1 MQRTGFVFF
10 IFLML
15 SSPFIYPT
23 LSKQENKIDFMSNN
37 NNQLISST
45 QNNKNIVYAN
55 DLSRSWDTPL
65 SDKELKKQ
73 FLEAEG
79 RAIISFFS
87 FAEQKKAIDLLEGQ
101 GINVILKYNSFPG
114 LKIEYNWKKITDISL
129 DNLRVKYVSQIG
141 KETFY
146 SLTLNQ
152 NINTTLTG
160 LIDLSELREDLEID
174 FLHNQKDKN
183 GDYLFGKNI
192 TIAVMD
198 SGIESSL
205 KGLNK
210 KFKYLGN
217 GAIQPTDEDKIVYDF
232 NAVPGEDKND
242 LSGHGTHIT
251 SILAGNGFFTVDGKV
266 KYEEEYGIVPEAS
279 LMNIKVLNASGYGK
293 DEWLVDGFDKAIAN
307 ELNIVPDIITASLT
321 SITFLSEH
329 DPLNEI
335 VQEASKKGIMIVT
348 SAGNYGPTSS
358 SIGSPAVWENVLSIG
373 STSTMKDISLFC
385 SSGPTPYSTAG
396 VDLVAP
402 GRLVLGLNSSTGE
415 KRYTSG
421 TSISTP
427 IVSGILALLK
437 QAFPGYNSSQLE
449 SSILNTADDLNK
461 PIVFQGNGLVDAKE
475 AYFWLENNLGI
486 TFSILPKRISPENL
500 FFYSCVEGTQ
510 SSFKVKAI
518 ASDEQHLWTNITG
531 DDEIIEI
538 GDEIILSGGWN
549 IFSFNIT
556 IPYDKPIRNYQ
567 AIISFTNSE
576 NYSERITIN
585 LQSRYY
591 RGSIL
596 FDISHDSDITNNSWF
611 GGSSPYGA
619 HLYMTRMLIDRG
631 FKINS
636 FSKGNFSDELS
647 KNDILVISDPEKGF
661 TQDEREQIYTFIK
674 NGGSFLLL
682 VNSYRIQVESA
693 KDDPIYPS
701 NYTAI
706 DNLVGF
712 FGVNI
717 DPDLHSMQT
726 PFATVF
732 SSVHS
737 DITDVEE
744 AFFLGSCFQFDNDT
758 NPEVNLSPLSAINI
772 GTEKSP
778 FWKFTGV
785 VGEYGKGKIIVFG
798 SGYTFSNFGLMDDEF
813 DVDYRNRGSIG
824 LGSISYNHLFSKEM
838 DKNNRELIND
848 TFSWLSTFNR
858 PKIDFSV
865 DREKILI
872 REEFTLTVSVTMT
885 NDFQNGNPY
894 AVQYLNGTILFSDH
908 SIRYVVLSAIR
919 AGVYE
924 LTISVS
930 HYGEF
935 ILFIP
940 LKLDD
945 HNPTD
950 GRIDLFCNVEL
961 WDQQQEIANIA
972 NLVLALVFIVL
983 LGLPFVNYRFK
994 RK

>member
-1 MQRTGFVFF
+1 
-10 IFLML
+10 
-15 SSPFIYPT
+15 
-23 LSKQENKIDFMSNN
+23 N
-37 NNQLISST
+37 
-45 QNNKNIVYAN
+45 
-55 DLSRSWDTPL
+55 
-65 SDKELKKQ
+65 
-73 FLEAEG
+73 
-79 RAIISFFS
+79 
-87 FAEQKKAIDLLEGQ
+87 
-101 GINVILKYNSFPG
+101 
-114 LKIEYNWKKITDISL
+114 L

-141 KETFY
+141 KDTFFSI
-146 SLTLNQ
+146 SLEQ
-152 NINTTLTG
+152 NEDTTLTG
-160 LIDLSELREDLEID
+160 LIDLSELRAALEID

-266 KYEEEYGIVPEAS
+266 QYEGEYGIVPEAS

-335 VQEASKKGIMIVT
+335 VQEAAKKGIMIVT

-373 STSTMKDISLFC
+373 STSTMKDISLFS
-385 SSGPTPYSTAG
+385 SSGPTPYLTAG

-437 QAFPGYNSSQLE
+437 QAFPEYNSSQLE
-449 SSILNTADDLNK
+449 SAILNTADDLNK
-461 PIVFQGNGLVDAKE
+461 PIVFQGNGLVDARE
-475 AYFWLENNLGI
+475 AYFWLKNNPGI

-510 SSFKVKAI
+510 SSFKVKTI
-518 ASDEQHLWTNITG
+518 SSDEQHLWTNITG
-531 DDEIIEI
+531 DDEIVEI
-538 GDEIILSGGWN
+538 GEEIVLSKGWN
-549 IFSFNIT
+549 IFAFNIT
-556 IPYDKPIRNYQ
+556 IPYNKPIKNYQ
-567 AIISFTNSE
+567 TVITFTNSE
-576 NYSERITIN
+576 NYTENITIN

-596 FDISHDSDITNNSWF
+596 FDISHDSDIKNNSWF

-619 HLYMTRMLIDRG
+619 HLYMARMLKDRG
-631 FKINS
+631 FKIS
-636 FSKGNFSDELS
+636 TFSEGNFSDELS
-647 KNDILVISDPEKGF
+647 KNDILVISDPEKHF
-661 TQDEREQIYTFIK
+661 SIDEREQIYNFIK
-674 NGGSFLLL
+674 DGGSFLLL
-682 VNSYRIQVESA
+682 VDSYRIEVESA
-693 KDDPIYPS
+693 KEDPIFPS

-706 DNLVGF
+706 DNLIGSL
-712 FGVNI
+712 GITI
-717 DPDLHSMQT
+717 DPDFHSMQT
-726 PFATVF
+726 PYATVF
-732 SSVHS
+732 SSGHS

-744 AFFLGSCFQFDNDT
+744 AFFLGSCLQFDNDT
-758 NPEVNLSPLSAINI
+758 NSDVKLSPLSAINI

-778 FWKFTGV
+778 FWKITGV

-798 SGYTFSNFGLMDDEF
+798 SGYTFSNFGLMYDEF
-813 DVDYRNRGSIG
+813 DVDYRNRGAIG
-824 LGSISYNHLFSKEM
+824 LGSISYNHLFSEEM

-858 PKIDFSV
+858 PIIDFSL
-865 DREKILI
+865 DQEKILI
-872 REEFTLTVSVTMT
+872 REEFTISVSVTMT
-885 NDFQNGNPY
+885 SEFQQGNPY
-894 AVQYLNGTILFSDH
+894 ATQYLNGTILFSDN
-908 SIRYVVLSAIR
+908 SIRYVVLSAVG
-919 AGVYE
+919 AGIYE
-924 LTISVS
+924 LSTSISR
-930 HYGEF
+930 YGEF
-935 ILFIP
+935 TLFIP
-940 LKLDD
+940 LKLEG

-950 GRIDLFCNVEL
+950 GRIDLFCDVDL

-972 NLVLALVFIVL
+972 NLVLTLFFIVL

-994 RK
+994 NK